1 MCHIK
6 VHAQTLIAQS
16 LPHFFIAF
24 ISAISRDAP
33 VSEEARFGL
42 AATVRAS
49 FGVYNGRD
57 DVDALVTALGKVRE
71 IFRSWAS

>member
-1 MCHIK
+1 VM
-6 VHAQTLIAQS
+6 
-16 LPHFFIAF
+16 
-24 ISAISRDAP
+24 
-33 VSEEARFGL
+33 ERFGL

-71 IFRSWAS
+71 IFRPWAS